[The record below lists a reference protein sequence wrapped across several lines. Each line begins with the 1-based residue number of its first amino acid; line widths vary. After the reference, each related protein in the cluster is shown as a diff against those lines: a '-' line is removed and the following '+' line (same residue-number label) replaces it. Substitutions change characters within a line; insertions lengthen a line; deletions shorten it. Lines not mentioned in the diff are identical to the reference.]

1 MPFDPNRIKK
11 LTVPAAPEPD
21 VQVILPNASAPD
33 TDMNEIQVDKDSIP
47 VRAEQPKGGFNPD
60 RVKQVEQAVDAD
72 PTLLEKFRA
81 GFMGRPVQNGGMA
94 EAAGKY
100 GLEFAGGVAG
110 SFASPVV
117 GTGVG
122 AGIGSAAHSIG
133 KKLAGA
139 EVSPV
144 AAGADALIETG
155 TNMLGGAAG
164 KYVLGPVAKFGI
176 AKTGDTAAWVG
187 KNLMV
192 PPMRAIA
199 GVSREAM
206 EQIIDQP
213 GKVMKFIGEAPGA
226 LQGYAEAFVESISTN
241 ATKADNAYWKLI
253 NGTIHTNKK
262 YGQFKVDLMN
272 GELSKNISPGLKR
285 LLKTAGATTDPTI
298 SDITAGVYKTFGF
311 GRMGRINDAVE
322 TKLFNEF
329 ATALPKLEN
338 ATLEE
343 VYYFQKDLTKAIA
356 KNTDVYGNKAP
367 VAVALS
373 YLKEGVMDHL
383 ADRVPEISKANKLYA
398 RSMDLTDRLSKVLR
412 ADNPARVMM
421 AAIKGKTN
429 TGKAL
434 IDAANRA
441 ANSRKALEGVKFGEA
456 AQEFSPWIKS
466 PLTSPRAIGYG
477 AAAVSGAKTMAVD
490 TANSKP
496 VAAVGKAALTGV
508 SVVAADS
515 ASAAYKTPGDVK
527 SAYKQGKL
535 TEDQAF
541 SILSKNFPRY
551 FK

>member
-21 VQVILPNASAPD
+21 VQVILPNASAE
-33 TDMNEIQVDKDSIP
+33 TDMNEIQVGQDSTT

-60 RVKQVEQAVDAD
+60 RVKQVELAVEQD
-72 PTLLEKFRA
+72 PSLLEKFKA
-81 GFMGRPVQNGGMA
+81 GFMGKPVQNGGMA

-144 AAGADALIETG
+144 AAGKDALIETG

-176 AKTGDTAAWVG
+176 AKTGDAATWVG
-187 KNLMV
+187 KNLMA

-253 NGTIHTNKK
+253 NDTIHTNKK

-298 SDITAGVYKTFGF
+298 SDITAGVYKEFGF
-311 GRMGRINDAVE
+311 GRMGRINDDAE
-322 TKLFNEF
+322 TKLFNKF

-356 KNTDVYGNKAP
+356 KNTDAYGNKAP

-490 TANSKP
+490 AANSKP
-496 VAAVGKAALTGV
+496 AASLGKAA
-508 SVVAADS
+508 VVGASNAAADS
-515 ASAAYKTPGDVK
+515 ASNYYKTPGDVK